1 LLSRLAELTRA
12 AYGLDSGGPRDAT
25 QDAATKATATEI
37 GLPNLVRLRAGLA
50 QAHNDVRDVSIPR
63 IWLESELIRMAGE
76 RPAEQPAPRREE
88 PVRQQQQAPAQP
100 EPRSEPVKV
109 PEPEPVPEPVPVSK
123 PDPTGD
129 PALDQAAEI
138 WAKTKSDWDG
148 EVKLMAMKLANTR
161 IARVEGDVAYVEF
174 ARQVDYDYVN
184 DRPKAQEA
192 VRTKWAAN
200 GGEGTRLVFVA
211 AVSAPV
217 RGAVVETTQV
227 ELPLRGEQLAQ
238 AAREVFGQQEP

>member
-1 LLSRLAELTRA
+1 
-12 AYGLDSGGPRDAT
+12 
-25 QDAATKATATEI
+25 
-37 GLPNLVRLRAGLA
+37 VRLRAGLA
-50 QAHNDVRDVSIPR
+50 QAHTDVRDVSLPR